1 MESLT
6 DLHIE
11 FNNITKHYSYPN
23 YGGTNEQ
30 RHSARNVRLPIPI
43 NSVSHKLVSAYSF
56 SNKTIECSFLRFK
69 SLTTFIY

>member
-6 DLHIE
+6 DLHFE

-30 RHSARNVRLPIPI
+30 RHSERNVRLPTPI

-56 SNKTIECSFLRFK
+56 
-69 SLTTFIY
+69 